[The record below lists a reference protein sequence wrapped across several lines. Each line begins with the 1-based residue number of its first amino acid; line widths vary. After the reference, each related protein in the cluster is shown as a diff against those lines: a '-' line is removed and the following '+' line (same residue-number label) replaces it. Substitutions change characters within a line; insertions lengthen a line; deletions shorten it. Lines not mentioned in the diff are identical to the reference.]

1 MWISSAWQ
9 PLITCFATSWLY
21 HSENPL
27 LSLFLN
33 GLLTLR
39 SSGWKRS
46 VQLFGTTTWKILF
59 SSNRVCSASPMWP
72 LKTSKMTRAAW
83 SGVLFLACTAWTC
96 GRIMCRMNLCNYD
109 AFSSCK
115 HNRDNDRSA
124 CFLRTLIYAC
134 TSLSNSP
141 SKEAYHESWQQSSSQ
156 SAVESAKIT
165 CMGMLNHWK
174 RHIDHTGMS
183 YVQLTDQRSSSLV
196 DIWEQCA
203 MWKVTIPWSHFMVM
217 PTSASYV
224 TFML

>member
-1 MWISSAWQ
+1 
-9 PLITCFATSWLY
+9 
-21 HSENPL
+21 
-27 LSLFLN
+27 
-33 GLLTLR
+33 
-39 SSGWKRS
+39 
-46 VQLFGTTTWKILF
+46 
-59 SSNRVCSASPMWP
+59 MWP
-72 LKTSKMTRAAW
+72 LKTSKMIRAAC

-183 YVQLTDQRSSSLV
+183 YVQLTDQMTAMV
-196 DIWEQCA
+196 DIWEQCSRVRCGRPQYHDHIL
-203 MWKVTIPWSHFMVM
+203 WLCPLLLVM
-217 PTSASYV
+217 SLLCCSYV
-224 TFML
+224 KIALITLSSQSCCGCVLNTSFGVLQ